1 LKGAASVMQREWFE
15 TKEASWNDE
24 EQPEFIETVVRH
36 GVGFT
41 FNMVD
46 ADEWMNFEKSVRC

>member
-1 LKGAASVMQREWFE
+1 MMQREWFG
-15 TKEASWNDE
+15 TREASWNDE

-36 GVGFT
+36 GIGFT

-46 ADEWMNFEKSVRC
+46 ADEWMSFDKSVRC